1 MDDIFVFVGLVSPFI
16 AATAGFAAA
25 WWTSRGHVRRL
36 ERILTQL
43 TSSDER
49 VEALEQDL
57 TALHDQLERMRED
70 QEFLTRRLAERAA
83 PPPLREDRQADV

>member
-1 MDDIFVFVGLVSPFI
+1 MDEILVFVGLVSPFI

-36 ERILTQL
+36 ERILTEL

-49 VEALEQDL
+49 VEAMEQEL
-57 TALHDQLERMRED
+57 ATLHEQLERMRED
-70 QEFLTRRLAERAA
+70 QEFLTRRLAERVAA
-83 PPPLREDRQADV
+83 PPRRADQAEL